1 MKVLEKILL
10 ILCILCLMAGAMA
23 YDAFYA
29 APKRFTPRYETLSS
43 EAIPA
48 QLDDVTILFFS
59 DLDYNRFMNKDRLEK
74 LVKAVN
80 NVSPDVIIFGGDLFD
95 ADTGPVSE
103 QVLLDLTDGL
113 KRMEAPLGKFAV
125 LGDTDHMNDTMLDFV
140 RRVLYDA
147 DFELLEN
154 KSIPI
159 RNTGSQSVTLVGLDN
174 GLNGSLSTRLAY
186 ASVSPS
192 TYAITVCHTPDTAD
206 RVPADLTDYFLAGHS
221 HGGQI
226 FYGFGAYYMP
236 EQAFNYLRGKHSV
249 SGAFTLDITSGVGTT
264 GQDVRFLANAEIVL
278 YRLKHIESQT
288 PQQPQAPQVQ
298 QPQVQQPQDTQE
310 QQVEP

>member
-59 DLDYNRFMNKDRLEK
+59 DLDYNRFMNSERLEK
-74 LVKAVN
+74 LVTAVN
-80 NVSPDVIIFGGDLFD
+80 NLSPDVIIFGGDLFD

-103 QVLLDLTDGL
+103 QTIQDVTDGL
-113 KRMEAPLGKFAV
+113 RRMEAPLGKFAV
-125 LGDTDHMNDTMLDFV
+125 FGDTDHMNDTMLGFA
-140 RRVLYDA
+140 RRILYDA
-147 DFELLEN
+147 DFELLDN
-154 KSIPI
+154 TSIPL
-159 RNTGSQSVTLVGLDN
+159 RNTGSQSITLVGIDN
-174 GLNGSLSTRLAY
+174 GLNGNLSTRRAY
-186 ASVSPS
+186 ANVSPG

-206 RVPADLTDYFLAGHS
+206 RVPPDLTDYFLAGHS

-236 EQAFNYLRGKHSV
+236 EQAVNYLRGKHTI
-249 SGAFTLDITSGVGTT
+249 SGAFTLDISSGVGTT
-264 GQDVRFLANAEIVL
+264 GEDVRFLANAEVVL
-278 YRLKHIESQT
+278 YRLKHIEAQ
-288 PQQPQAPQVQ
+288 PQQ
-298 QPQVQQPQDTQE
+298 E
-310 QQVEP
+310 Q